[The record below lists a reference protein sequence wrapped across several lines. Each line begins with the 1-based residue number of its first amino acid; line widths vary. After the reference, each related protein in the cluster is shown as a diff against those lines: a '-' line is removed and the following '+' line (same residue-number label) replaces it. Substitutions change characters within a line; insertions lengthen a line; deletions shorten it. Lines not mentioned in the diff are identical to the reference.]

1 MFTFDQLSR
10 PSDFQSVSP
19 GGHKGVKAVFELEI
33 MALVISNN
41 GKNGKSPREQ
51 FKLTTEAGLP
61 FSLVH
66 AF

>member
-19 GGHKGVKAVFELEI
+19 GGHKGAKVVFELEI

-41 GKNGKSPREQ
+41 GKNGSHPENNSN
-51 FKLTTEAGLP
+51 TTEAGLP
-61 FSLVH
+61 VSLEH

>member
-1 MFTFDQLSR
+1 MLTFDQLSR

-19 GGHKGVKAVFELEI
+19 GGHKAAKVVFELKI
-33 MALVISNN
+33 MAPVISNN
-41 GKNGKSPREQ
+41 VKNGKSPREQ

-61 FSLVH
+61 FNLVH